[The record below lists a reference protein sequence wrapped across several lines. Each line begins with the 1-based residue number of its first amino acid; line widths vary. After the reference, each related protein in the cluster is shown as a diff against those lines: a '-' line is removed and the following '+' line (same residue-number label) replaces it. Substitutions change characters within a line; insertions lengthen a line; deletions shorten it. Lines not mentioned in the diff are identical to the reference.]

1 MATVTGLTAEKINE
15 LVAGR
20 VSAAE
25 VDVEETILALAAGD
39 GAQGALSLG
48 HAYRL
53 DKLVVSGPCR
63 LRLYASATQRTADA
77 DRARDVDPT
86 GDHGCIA
93 EFLMTADLLSLQLI
107 PPPHGYT
114 PDGYTYYS
122 VVNDGVTGDFTF
134 TLTEQVL
141 EP

>member
-1 MATVTGLTAEKINE
+1 MATVTGLTAAAINA
-15 LVAGR
+15 LIAGR
-20 VSAAE
+20 VSTAE
-25 VDVEETILALAAGD
+25 VDVAETIVALASSS

-53 DKLVVSGPCR
+53 DKLVVDHPCR
-63 LRLYASATQRTADA
+63 LRLYASAAQRTADA
-77 DRARDVDPT
+77 DRPRDQDPT

-93 EFLMTADLLSLQLI
+93 EFLMTNSLLSMQLI

-114 PDGYTYYS
+114 PDGFTYYS
-122 VVNDGVTGDFTF
+122 IVNDGATGDVTF